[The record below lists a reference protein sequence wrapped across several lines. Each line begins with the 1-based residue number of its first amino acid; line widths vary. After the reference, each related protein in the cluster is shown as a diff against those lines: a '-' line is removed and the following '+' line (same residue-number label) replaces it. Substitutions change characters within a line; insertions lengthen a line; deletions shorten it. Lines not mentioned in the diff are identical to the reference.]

1 MPTKLRYCVTIAAIF
16 ISISFAAAQ
25 DYTVDLSSKGYMV
38 DEAGMTLYYTL
49 KDAPGNSISR
59 CTGDCSS
66 SWPPFYTDY
75 IKVPSKLSTSDFNTI
90 WRSDGHLQTTYKG
103 WPLYYYTR
111 DSKPGDTKGDREKG
125 LWSTIDPTKFPPA
138 FFNPDSK
145 SDKTLFFYI
154 KSLLDRFDYV

>member
-1 MPTKLRYCVTIAAIF
+1 MSIRLSSYIMVAI
-16 ISISFAAAQ
+16 ISISIACTAAQ
-25 DYTVDLSSKGYMV
+25 DFTVNLSSDRYMV
-38 DEAGMTLYYTL
+38 DKGGMTLYYTL
-49 KDAPGNSISR
+49 NDAPGNSNSR
-59 CTGDCSS
+59 CTDNCSS

-125 LWSTIDPTKFPPA
+125 IWSTIDPIKFPPS
-138 FFNPDSK
+138 NDGSNSK
-145 SDKTLFFYI
+145 SENTLFFFI
-154 KSLLDRFDYV
+154 RSLLDRFD